1 MKNSFN
7 KRFLLFLFLR
17 LGAWNLEL
25 GTSLFAQQDAQ
36 YSQYMFNRL
45 AINPAYAG
53 NRDVF
58 SSALVYRNQWTALD
72 NAPSTAALSLQTPL
86 KNKKAGVGLELMTDK
101 LGLRKT
107 SAALFSYAYRVQF
120 LKGKLAFGLRS
131 GIYDYVFDFSK
142 IRIKDEADVY
152 NTGVSSSKITST
164 ADFGL
169 YYYTLNFYWGLGL
182 THLNR
187 GKITDMD
194 LQDSS
199 AKQSVHFF
207 MPAGRSFLV
216 GKTLLNPSILIKG
229 AGHAPLE
236 VDLNFNALLKERWWL
251 GMSLRT
257 HYGIIFMTQ
266 YLVTD
271 KLKIGYSYDM
281 GLNKIGR
288 LGRSTHEIMLGYDLN
303 FKGAK
308 VETLRYF

>member
-1 MKNSFN
+1 
-7 KRFLLFLFLR
+7 
-17 LGAWNLEL
+17 
-25 GTSLFAQQDAQ
+25 
-36 YSQYMFNRL
+36 
-45 AINPAYAG
+45 
-53 NRDVF
+53 
-58 SSALVYRNQWTALD
+58 
-72 NAPSTAALSLQTPL
+72 
-86 KNKKAGVGLELMTDK
+86 
-101 LGLRKT
+101 
-107 SAALFSYAYRVQF
+107 
-120 LKGKLAFGLRS
+120 
-131 GIYDYVFDFSK
+131 
-142 IRIKDEADVY
+142 
-152 NTGVSSSKITST
+152 
-164 ADFGL
+164 
-169 YYYTLNFYWGLGL
+169 
-182 THLNR
+182 
-187 GKITDMD
+187 MD